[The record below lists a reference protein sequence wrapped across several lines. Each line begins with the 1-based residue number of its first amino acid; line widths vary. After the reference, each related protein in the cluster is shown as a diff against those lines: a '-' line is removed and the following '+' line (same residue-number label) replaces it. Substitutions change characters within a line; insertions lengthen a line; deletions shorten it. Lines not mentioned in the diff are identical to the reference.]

1 MLFDSNIIIYAAQ
14 PQNDYLREFL
24 INNEVLVSSIT
35 KLEVLGYH
43 KLISQEK
50 EILQRIFSA
59 IEVLPINEEVINL
72 AISLRQK
79 RKMSIGDSII
89 AATALH
95 YNQQLVTH
103 NTADFTWLEELSVI
117 DIVRS
122 SDC

>member
-95 YNQQLVTH
+95 FRQQLVTH
-103 NTADFTWLEELSVI
+103 NTADFTWIDELSVI